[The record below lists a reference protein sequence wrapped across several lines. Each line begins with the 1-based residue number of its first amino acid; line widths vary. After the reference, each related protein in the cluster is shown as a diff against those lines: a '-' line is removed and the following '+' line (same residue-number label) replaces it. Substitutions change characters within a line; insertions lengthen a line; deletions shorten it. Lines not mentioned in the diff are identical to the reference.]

1 MDISSIRARLCEHPP
16 RSVLDHGEPWWLHLR
31 ENPEEALAELVLHGH
46 DDLLELRR
54 LVEAGLAEPESLD
67 DWVSEELLEV
77 LAVRLGPEY
86 LPE

>member
-1 MDISSIRARLCEHPP
+1 M
-16 RSVLDHGEPWWLHLR
+16 
-31 ENPEEALAELVLHGH
+31 AELVLHGH

-67 DWVSEELLEV
+67 DWVSEEFFKV